1 MHALGNKVHYVIIQL
16 PSGKWQIELKTSR
29 KSTIVDVIIP
39 YFNELRGIKYI
50 AILKMIEILKL
61 RMDSNP
67 NKIRII
73 LLVYSITQAGTRKYS
88 AYEKIRAM
96 VPNVNLSPIDVTKI
110 MQSCINDFAHM
121 VNPVKI
127 TLLFVVGL
135 FIGDGNIY
143 VRIRTTTGIYYVPYL
158 RIIQVK
164 NAINYSIL
172 QEVKAHLAMY
182 GIKSYIRV
190 GKANFELTI
199 EDKINIKTTLNVF
212 ANVVT
217 DLNYYWKY
225 AQVKIAYA
233 VILINDLN
241 MRRWEAGDRLMLKFL
256 YDYAGK
262 NREKDISFYQKKIHD
277 KYYGEN
283 SIFEGTNIERIL
295 SPYISP
301 VSEKDGTKVV
311 GYIVTFPK
319 ALGLKPIQRYFTVY
333 GYNNDLME
341 AKQQAI
347 IYRDNILNKLEQKLI
362 TELYGPNLTMSVDDF
377 MKK

>member
-1 MHALGNKVHYVIIQL
+1 MHVLSNKVYYTITPL
-16 PSGKWQIELKTSR
+16 PSGKWQIQLNSSS
-29 KSTIVDVIIP
+29 KSTIFDVIIP

-61 RMDSNP
+61 SMDSNA

-88 AYEKIRAM
+88 AYEKIRAI

-110 MQSCINDFAHM
+110 MESCINDFAHM

-158 RIIQVK
+158 RITQVK

-172 QEVKAHLAMY
+172 QEVKALLATY
-182 GIKSYIRV
+182 GIKNNIKV
-190 GKANFELTI
+190 GKANFQLVI
-199 EDKINIKTTLNVF
+199 QGKINIKTAFTIF

-225 AQVKIAYA
+225 VQVKTAYG
-233 VILINDLN
+233 VILISDLN
-241 MRRWEAGDRLMLKFL
+241 MLR
-256 YDYAGK
+256 
-262 NREKDISFYQKKIHD
+262 
-277 KYYGEN
+277 
-283 SIFEGTNIERIL
+283 
-295 SPYISP
+295 
-301 VSEKDGTKVV
+301 
-311 GYIVTFPK
+311 
-319 ALGLKPIQRYFTVY
+319 
-333 GYNNDLME
+333 
-341 AKQQAI
+341 
-347 IYRDNILNKLEQKLI
+347 
-362 TELYGPNLTMSVDDF
+362 
-377 MKK
+377 